1 MRWGINFMQATLKN
15 LQVPEHSPA
24 PLRGVR
30 LRPLSRA
37 NGGLARED
45 VLDVWQNLVIDLSN
59 FHVLHYRHVDG
70 MLVTAKNSGTH
81 WLKFML
87 GHAIAHDFGV
97 PPPEHS
103 SGAAADDI
111 IGNPKVPPRHPHLPR
126 LTSTHTIP
134 SSLLASKMVRRLLPC
149 PPAVVLVRDI
159 RTAMISNYVKWRGT
173 PRYGDA
179 SFSDYV
185 RGDVTGKRF
194 VADVWWYTRFLNR
207 WGDIASAFP
216 SQTLIVRYEDV
227 QAKPAEAMRLIAGHF
242 GIELSDAAVAEGLKI
257 ADRDTMR
264 ERLDPTYR
272 EAIVSDEKK
281 RAKVFFSQEDIGV
294 LNAIL
299 RRHLKYDY
307 GYAYF

>member
-1 MRWGINFMQATLKN
+1 MRATSRSAEAPDDDL
-15 LQVPEHSPA
+15 A
-24 PLRGVR
+24 PLKGILLHPLVR
-30 LRPLSRA
+30 TTGGFTVEDMRA
-37 NGGLARED
+37 GWQDLA
-45 VLDVWQNLVIDLSN
+45 IDASN
-59 FHVLHYRHVDG
+59 FHVFHYRHVDG
-70 MLVTAKNSGTH
+70 MLVTSKNSGTH

-103 SGAAADDI
+103 SGAAADYI

-134 SSLLASKMVRRLLPC
+134 SRLVASKWLRRLLPC

-179 SFSDYV
+179 TFSDYV

-194 VADVWWYTRFLNR
+194 VADAWWYTRFLNR
-207 WGDIASAFP
+207 WGDIATKFP
-216 SQTLIVRYEDV
+216 AQTLIVRYEDV
-227 QAKPAEAMRLIAGHF
+227 QAAPADAMRLIGSHF
-242 GIELSDAAVAEGLKI
+242 GIELSEAAIAQGLKI
-257 ADRDTMR
+257 ADRETMR
-264 ERLDPTYR
+264 ARLDPAYR

-281 RAKVFFSQEDIGV
+281 RATVAFSAGDTEV
-294 LNAIL
+294 VRAIL
-299 RRHLKYDY
+299 SRHLKYDY
-307 GYAYF
+307 GYGYF

>member
-1 MRWGINFMQATLKN
+1 MRAIIRSDEALDAR
-15 LQVPEHSPA
+15 PA
-24 PLRGVR
+24 YLAGVS
-30 LRPLSRA
+30 LRPFDRSREGFTA
-37 NGGLARED
+37 QDLRAALQDLA
-45 VLDVWQNLVIDLSN
+45 IDASN
-59 FHVLHYRHVDG
+59 FHVLHHRHVDG

-97 PPPEHS
+97 PAPAHS

-134 SSLLASKMVRRLLPC
+134 SALVASKLVRRILPC

-173 PRYGDA
+173 VRHGDA
-179 SFSDYV
+179 AFADYV
-185 RGDVTGKRF
+185 RGDVTGRRF
-194 VADVWWYTRFLNR
+194 VADAWWYTRFLNR
-207 WGDIASAFP
+207 WGDIAMAFP
-216 SQTLIVRYEDV
+216 AETLIVRYEDI
-227 QAKPAEAMRLIAGHF
+227 QAAPAEAMRLIAGHF
-242 GIELSDAAVAEGLKI
+242 GIDLSAAAVAAGLQI
-257 ADRDTMR
+257 AGRETMR
-264 ERLDPTYR
+264 DRLDPAYD
-272 EAIVSDEKK
+272 EAIVSDERK
-281 RAKVFFSQEDIGV
+281 RATVSFSDEDTEV
-294 LNAIL
+294 LRSIL